1 MKTLNVASARNRF
14 SQLVD
19 EVHDS
24 GDAVIV
30 AKYGHP
36 LVMIVPVATPAP
48 KPTRYPLRGLP
59 YRTAEDFDD
68 PMPELASMVAESD
81 PDFNNEAGSG
91 HNQRAGR

>member
-1 MKTLNVASARNRF
+1 MKTPNVANARNRF

-36 LVMIVPVATPAP
+36 VVMIVPVATPAP

-59 YRTAEDFDD
+59 YRMADDFDD
-68 PMPELASMVAESD
+68 PMPELASMVAESG
-81 PDFNNEAGSG
+81 PDFDNEVNSG
-91 HNQRAGR
+91 HKQRTGK

>member
-36 LVMIVPVATPAP
+36 VVMIVPVATPAP

-59 YRTAEDFDD
+59 YRMAEDFDD
-68 PMPELASMVAESD
+68 PMPELASMVAESG
-81 PDFNNEAGSG
+81 PDFDNEANSG
-91 HNQRAGR
+91 HNQRAEK